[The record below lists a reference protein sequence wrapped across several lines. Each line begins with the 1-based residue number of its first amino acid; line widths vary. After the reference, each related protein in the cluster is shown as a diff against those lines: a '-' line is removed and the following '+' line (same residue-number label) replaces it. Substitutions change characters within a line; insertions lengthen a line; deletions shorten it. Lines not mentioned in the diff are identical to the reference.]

1 VGVPVTTV
9 GGNGRLSAPGRDR
22 DCCDARHLQLVGML
36 WSDGR
41 VGAVADV
48 AAVVGGVD
56 CLLTDSTH

>member
-48 AAVVGGVD
+48 AAFVGGVD
-56 CLLTDSTH
+56 